1 MVMKALGFGV
11 LGLAVVGGGG
21 YGGSLFLLPQSAA
34 KSQTIEVDKSAPSV
48 LARLASAPANA
59 PIGEGGLV
67 TQTAV
72 HPAANN
78 VVTADVKFSDG
89 GLGHATYT
97 VTPAGEGSKVDV
109 KLERTLNYYNP
120 VERYQGGGGEPVAA
134 AAAKFFPA
142 VSADLADPKIEG
154 KSYDGLVYSVEQVT
168 AKPFIFNANCSPVDP
183 AEIREAAAQSLAVLR
198 PLLARYKL
206 VQDGPPI
213 AVETAWDD
221 AEHPKQYC
229 FQIGFAFT
237 GEPPRIYAGGQVGQ
251 TPAGSVM
258 RVHYEGPEENVL
270 PTYDRME
277 LAMWAAHVSWGRS
290 FEVYHDDPEKPGGS
304 VTRDIYYLLT
314 GDASALARV
323 VPSAPAAAA
332 APAAAPAAAAPA
344 AAPAAEAPAPAP
356 ASAAPATPAPAA
368 APAPAT
374 PPT

>member
-1 MVMKALGFGV
+1 MKALG
-11 LGLAVVGGGG
+11 LGLLGLVVVGGGG
-21 YGGSLFLLPQSAA
+21 YGGSLVLLPQSAA

-48 LARLASAPANA
+48 VARLASAPVNA

-67 TQTAV
+67 TQTAI

-109 KLERTLNYYNP
+109 KLERTLAYLNP
-120 VERYQGGGGEPVAA
+120 IERFQGGGGEPVAA

-142 VSADLADPKIEG
+142 VTADLTDAKIEG
-154 KSYDGLVYSVEQVT
+154 KSFDGLAYAVEQVT
-168 AKPFIFNANCSPVDP
+168 ARPFIFNANCSPVDP

-198 PLLARYKL
+198 PLLERYKL

-229 FQIGFAFT
+229 FQIGYAFT

-251 TPAGSVM
+251 TPAGDVI

-314 GDASALARV
+314 SDPSALARL
-323 VPSAPAAAA
+323 VPS
-332 APAAAPAAAAPA
+332 APAAAPAAA
-344 AAPAAEAPAPAP
+344 
-356 ASAAPATPAPAA
+356 TPAPAA
-368 APAPAT
+368 PAPAQETPAPAATPAAPAT